1 MLVKSIFF
9 QDMLLRMPGVNSKN
23 YRLLMNKVQDLAEL
37 CTLNEE
43 ELTRIMG
50 NSHHAKLLWEFL
62 HSKHK
67 PSDSAVS
74 GKPSKTETVAKKSYK
89 RKR

>member
-1 MLVKSIFF
+1 
-9 QDMLLRMPGVNSKN
+9 MPGVNSKN
-23 YRLLMNKVQDLAEL
+23 YRLLMNKVQDIAEL
-37 CTLNEE
+37 CTLREE

-50 NSHHAKLLWEFL
+50 NSHHAKLIWDFL

-67 PSDSAVS
+67 PADVAVS
-74 GKPSKTETVAKKSYK
+74 GKPSKSETASKKSYK

>member
-1 MLVKSIFF
+1 MSRLFIF

-37 CTLNEE
+37 CSLSEE
-43 ELTRIMG
+43 ELTKIMG
-50 NSHHAKLLWEFL
+50 NSHHAKLLRDFL

-67 PSDSAVS
+67 PNDTAVS
-74 GKPSKTETVAKKSYK
+74 GKPSKAETAPKKTFK

>member
-1 MLVKSIFF
+1 M
-9 QDMLLRMPGVNSKN
+9 NSKN

-37 CTLNEE
+37 CALSEE

-50 NSHHAKLLWEFL
+50 NSHHAKLLWDFL

-67 PSDSAVS
+67 PSETAVS
-74 GKPSKTETVAKKSYK
+74 GKQSKTETVAKKSYK